1 MIYECFARFRK
12 PSFGSPCNLSR
23 QRGGWGQVRTLCDE
37 PRERR
42 RLQST
47 RPCPGKPPVIV
58 PEATMCSF
66 SRNVSSSSLLFLHRL
81 FLTRSMPERISSRA
95 VVFFSRRRELLFLVF
110 SGLFPELFIETGKNV
125 LFQFHSPNSCQDM
138 SRAFIDVIK
147 IDFKSL
153 FSFHITPTPTSRDF
167 YSSFSYLNSSDKSD
181 VTCLC

>member
-81 FLTRSMPERISSRA
+81 FLTRSMPERIPSRA
-95 VVFFSRRRELLFLVF
+95 VVFFFPSSGTIISSVFRPFSRAIYWNRQECFISVSFTKQLSRHVKSVHWCYKNRLQEFVQFSYHPHTHIQGLLFLV
-110 SGLFPELFIETGKNV
+110 
-125 LFQFHSPNSCQDM
+125 
-138 SRAFIDVIK
+138 
-147 IDFKSL
+147 
-153 FSFHITPTPTSRDF
+153 
-167 YSSFSYLNSSDKSD
+167 
-181 VTCLC
+181 